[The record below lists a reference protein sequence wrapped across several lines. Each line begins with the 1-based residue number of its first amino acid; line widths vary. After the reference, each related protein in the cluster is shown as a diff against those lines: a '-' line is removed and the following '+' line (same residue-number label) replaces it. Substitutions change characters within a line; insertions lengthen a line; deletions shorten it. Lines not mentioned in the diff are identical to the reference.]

1 MKEIRIGWSDAVSH
15 DEHEMQ
21 GLTHWISDAP
31 DVRRDY
37 EIIVETANEVFGL
50 ESHWIEEREERQH
63 TRIWKSRFDDG
74 LPGVDTA
81 TSPYAQQL
89 SAGFRKLRFAG
100 ALEAEYV
107 SYLQTVDRRSAMVC
121 AGVSLVAWLI
131 FGVADWVRLAPVWAG
146 LESPGW
152 IWFVVGG
159 RAVVSFLLTT
169 VLLLTAQRHRFA
181 RPALTGAVVL
191 LPMAFAAGLGSTLY
205 KLHGLPQ
212 VDLALLLI
220 VMAAFFPIGLT
231 FHQSVRIACGMV
243 LLGVLP
249 GIVLL
254 PPEMAAGHLNFA
266 AVVLLTA
273 IFASISGYLRE
284 LGHREHFL
292 LRSLLAGQAALD
304 PLTGLHNRR
313 WMNEHVDVARRQARR
328 DRKVMSFLIV
338 DVDDFKQYNDHC
350 GHPMGDAAL
359 TAVARILS
367 GFARR
372 PLDVASRL
380 GGDEFGL
387 LLYDCQLRKA
397 CDYAEQLRALFEEA
411 DMAYIGPDGI
421 QRTLT
426 VSIGAVQLRDDE
438 ATGDFYRRAD
448 RLLYDAKQSGRNLVR
463 F

>member
-37 EIIVETANEVFGL
+37 EIIVETANEIFGL
-50 ESHWIEEREERQH
+50 ESHWVEEREERQS

-74 LPGVDTA
+74 VPGIEAA
-81 TSPYAQQL
+81 TSPYAKQL
-89 SAGFRKLRFAG
+89 AAGFRKLRFVG
-100 ALEAEYV
+100 ALEVEYAN
-107 SYLQTVDRRSAMVC
+107 YLQSVDRRSSLVC
-121 AGVSLVAWLI
+121 AGVALVAWLM
-131 FGVADWVRLAPVWAG
+131 FGVADWVRLTPLSSGAS
-146 LESPGW
+146 SPGW
-152 IWFVVGG
+152 LWVVVAA
-159 RAVVSFLLTT
+159 RVVVAVLLAV
-169 VLLLTAQRHRFA
+169 VLLLIAKNHRFA
-181 RPALTGAVVL
+181 RPGLTGGVVL
-191 LPMAFAAGLGSTLY
+191 LPMALAAGLSSTLY
-205 KLHGLPQ
+205 KLHGLAQ

-231 FHQSVRIACGMV
+231 FYQSVWIAGAMV
-243 LLGVLP
+243 LLGALP

-254 PPEMAAGHLNFA
+254 PAEMGAGHLNFS
-266 AVVLLTA
+266 AVLVLTA
-273 IFASISGYLRE
+273 VFASISGYLRE

-292 LRSLLAGQAALD
+292 LRSLLAKQASLD

-328 DRKVMSFLIV
+328 DRKEMAFLIV
-338 DVDDFKQYNDHC
+338 DVDHFKQYNDHS
-350 GHPMGDAAL
+350 GHPIGDAAL
-359 TAVARILS
+359 TAVARIIA

-397 CDYAEQLRALFEEA
+397 CEYAEQLRVLFEQA
-411 DMAYIGPDGI
+411 GIGYLDPDGVK
-421 QRTLT
+421 RSLT

-438 ATGDFYRRAD
+438 TTGDFYRRAD
-448 RLLYDAKQSGRNLVR
+448 RLLYDAKRSGRNLIR